1 MSKIKPGLG
10 RGLDALINPQSR
22 QDLEKPIAV
31 STNNISKDDGK
42 TFDVLVKIPV
52 NNIVPNPYQPRTEF
66 EPHALDE
73 LKKSILQNG
82 LIQPITVR
90 RNDQNAYELISGE
103 RRLRACKD
111 IGYKDIPAYII
122 DVKTKEAMV
131 ALALIENIQREN
143 LNAIEIA
150 VAYKRLLEECNLSH
164 EEIAI
169 KVGKDRTTITNS
181 LRLLKL
187 PKEVQDSL
195 VSNEISAGHARALI
209 NLPYEQQQRDI
220 LKLIIKNSLS
230 VRKVEALV
238 KELITGK
245 DKKTTSKG
253 SSEIITKKS
262 ASLADVENKLRMLFG
277 TKVQCKQ
284 KNDGSGEISIE
295 FYSNEEL
302 ERLFELFDLIETNYN
317 YNTIA
322 FCVLFCS
329 GSGSNGTRLS
339 FKRPNYR
346 FLKYQRFCV
355 CNAEITYGSCF
366 KKCINSGVGAVL

>member
-111 IGYKDIPAYII
+111 IGYKEIPAYII

-317 YNTIA
+317 
-322 FCVLFCS
+322 
-329 GSGSNGTRLS
+329 
-339 FKRPNYR
+339 
-346 FLKYQRFCV
+346 
-355 CNAEITYGSCF
+355 
-366 KKCINSGVGAVL
+366 